1 MLYWVMEY
9 GKVLIA
15 YIALMY
21 IWPSVVF
28 RKYLAPKSRTYRFAF
43 CATVQVVLVNTVVLL
58 LGLLHILNR
67 WTMVIVFY
75 GIFFGTIFWKKKLS
89 FVWLHE
95 LKQVLIGT
103 RGVKLYLSRLIA
115 SVKDRIK
122 KMAKQLWGSIKGRRI
137 EYLALAI
144 VVVFGM
150 IYFSYAAFAESSY
163 GCGDMY
169 VHHAW
174 AYGLSQ
180 GKIFSGGIYPEAMHC
195 FEYAMSALTGVS
207 LYSCNLFLAGIHVS
221 MLLVSVYCFLKE
233 VMRSRYTG
241 ILVLALFL
249 TVDLV
254 SLVEV
259 TSMSRMQWT
268 LPQEFG
274 LYTEFLGALYLVRY
288 LRSERSQRKENG
300 KRKWIVWDENLFIF
314 VMALAGSLAIHFYV
328 TIMAFFLCLAFAI
341 VGIHRIFRNGNFR
354 SLVFGVLIGTLIA
367 VAPMGAAFATG
378 IQFQGSI
385 GWALNIIKGSDT
397 KVEDTQVSTESATQQ
412 AENGQQ
418 QEEPQTGSVVSTQN
432 ESVAGVN
439 STQVSDVPMEQTEA
453 SAIQKI
459 QRVVKGVVH
468 MIADKANIVYEYG
481 YQSAYGQQRAY
492 WIILFT
498 AISAGLGS
506 VCWVIMSLIKRKL
519 ILEGYLGT
527 TLASVLFMIVY
538 CSSAVGIP
546 KLLDSVRVCSTE
558 QILILAMMMIPVDF
572 VFAVMGKTILRKIL
586 PLVTLLGIGGIY
598 FGTNYLGI
606 YHGYLYTILTRYDA
620 AVEVTNDINRRFPKY
635 SYTIISP
642 TDELYQVI
650 EHGRHEEIS
659 NLLKQMQYGAYSIP
673 TEYLFFYV
681 EKEPL
686 LYAQN
691 HFVTG
696 PRWLAEQKY
705 AHFSPAGFTSEG
717 SQVVHSEISKEAAQ
731 EAMMS
736 FVKPSDVYSNYTS
749 RNIVESKMYVWCEN
763 LKKSFP
769 HEMSVYYEDDAFVC
783 YVIKQNTYRLLNLEE

>member
-9 GKVLIA
+9 SKVLIA

-67 WTMVIVFY
+67 WTMVLVFY
-75 GIFFGTIFWKKKLS
+75 GVFFGTIFWKKKLT
-89 FVWLHE
+89 FAWLRE

-103 RGVKLYLSRLIA
+103 RGVKLYVSHLIA
-115 SVKDRIK
+115 TVAAWLKKTVKR
-122 KMAKQLWGSIKGRRI
+122 LWGSIRGHRI
-137 EYLALAI
+137 EYLALTV

-174 AYGLSQ
+174 VYGLSQ

-195 FEYAMSALTGVS
+195 FEFAMSALTGVS
-207 LYSCNLFLAGIHVS
+207 LYSCNLFLAGIHIS
-221 MLLVSVYCFLKE
+221 MLLISVYCFSKE

-259 TSMSRMQWT
+259 TSMSRLQWT

-274 LYTEFLGALYLVRY
+274 LYTEFLGALFLVRY
-288 LRSERSQRKENG
+288 LRGERSQRKENG

-354 SLVFGVLIGTLIA
+354 SLVFAVLIGTLIA

-385 GWALNIIKGSDT
+385 GWALNIITTSGAKA
-397 KVEDTQVSTESATQQ
+397 EDTQDSTESSTMQ
-412 AENGQQ
+412 AEMESQQ
-418 QEEPQTGSVVSTQN
+418 NETQTESVASTQN
-432 ESVAGVN
+432 ESGRDII
-439 STQVSDVPMEQTEA
+439 STQSSDIPAQQTQTSTVQKME
-453 SAIQKI
+453 
-459 QRVVKGVVH
+459 RVAKRIAHSVVEK
-468 MIADKANIVYEYG
+468 ADIVYEYG
-481 YQSAYGQQRAY
+481 YQAAYGQERSY

-498 AISAGLGS
+498 AIGAGLGV
-506 VCWVIMSLIKRKL
+506 VCFIISSLIRRK
-519 ILEGYLGT
+519 IIVEGYLGT
-527 TLASVLFMIVY
+527 TLASVVFMIAY
-538 CSSAVGIP
+538 CSGAVGIP

-558 QILILAMMMIPVDF
+558 QVLILAMIMIPVDF
-572 VFAVMGKTILRKIL
+572 VLAVMEKTILRKIL
-586 PLVTLLGIGGIY
+586 PFVTLLCVGGIY
-598 FGTNYLGI
+598 LGTNYLGI

-620 AVEVTNDINRRFPKY
+620 AVEVTNDINQRFPKY

-673 TEYLFFYV
+673 TEYLFFFV

-691 HFVTG
+691 HFITG
-696 PRWLAEQKY
+696 PRWLAEEKY

-717 SQVVHSEISKEAAQ
+717 SQVVHSEISEEAAQ

-736 FVKPSDVYSNYTS
+736 FAKPSDVYSNYTS
-749 RNIVESKMYVWCEN
+749 RNIVESKMYLWCEN

-769 HEMSVYYEDDAFVC
+769 HEMSIYYEDDAFVC
-783 YVIKQNTYRLLNLEE
+783 YVIKQNTYRLLNLED